1 MTKLEITDKHRRAL
15 AELGQCPL
23 LDAIVGRRSRR
34 FPVGGSIP
42 DGPLAYESTEES
54 RSITEVERA
63 LIISVLAGVTGWNYG
78 ITRHP
83 GYAPKVPNY
92 PGSAGGRTFPSAAAF
107 HTSQLFF
114 TDDSGTYFFGS
125 RDDAPQIERQDEP
138 ADLEAW
144 LTSTADGF
152 RQLSSDRLVLPREE
166 PYMEGHNTWIANW
179 PGSLLA
185 FPVADLSEHLVA
197 NLNFFAANG
206 YVIYDDVHGNAVPGI
221 KKYSALRHFDD
232 AVPLSFVEQYTLAE
246 ASAELATATNTGVLL
261 LQALGLGGWT
271 FDGLDRLSVLGAS
284 GDPRAPGLGF
294 SYDTDE
300 RWPFPNATGLEGV
313 FETLVPP
320 FVDSVA
326 AGVDKYYRRKFGPGG
341 PGNPDTP
348 GPWSD
353 SPKVRA
359 EFLPAEGLQ
368 ELVTLQAEYIYN
380 RFGKLPG
387 TVPTIHVLMY
397 LQAQNLDRGF
407 YDQKFGPGAYLPTHV
422 RHDDVWS

>member
-1 MTKLEITDKHRRAL
+1 
-15 AELGQCPL
+15 
-23 LDAIVGRRSRR
+23 
-34 FPVGGSIP
+34 
-42 DGPLAYESTEES
+42 
-54 RSITEVERA
+54 
-63 LIISVLAGVTGWNYG
+63 
-78 ITRHP
+78 
-83 GYAPKVPNY
+83 
-92 PGSAGGRTFPSAAAF
+92 
-107 HTSQLFF
+107 
-114 TDDSGTYFFGS
+114 
-125 RDDAPQIERQDEP
+125 
-138 ADLEAW
+138 
-144 LTSTADGF
+144 
-152 RQLSSDRLVLPREE
+152 
-166 PYMEGHNTWIANW
+166 MEGHNTWIANW

-206 YVIYDDVHGNAVPGI
+206 YVVYDDVHNTAVPGI
-221 KKYSALRHFDD
+221 EKFSGLRNFDD
-232 AVPLSFVEQYTLAE
+232 PIPLSFVEQYTLAE

-294 SYDTDE
+294 SYDTDD

-320 FVDSVA
+320 FVDTVA
-326 AGVDKYYRRKFGPGG
+326 AGVDRYYARKFGPGG

-353 SPKVRA
+353 TPKVRA
-359 EFLPAEGLQ
+359 DYLPAEGLQ
-368 ELVTLQAEYIYN
+368 DLVTLQAEYIYS

-387 TVPTIHVLMY
+387 TVPTVHVLMY

-407 YDQKFGPGAYLPTHV
+407 YDQKFGPAAYLPTHA
-422 RHDDVWS
+422 RHDDVWG